1 MLYQLSYS
9 RCNMA
14 GFLRENLS
22 AREADPFIT
31 AQVKMVEGGGFEP
44 PKASPTDLQSVP
56 FSHSGTP
63 PEHGTDEKNLLFTSA
78 VHLRAQHILLLSG
91 AGDGTRTRNLLITN
105 QLLYQ
110 LSYASGL
117 NRSTVIASKAKINL
131 FFNRNKILT
140 KNGQAMLPF
149 SGTFS

>member
-22 AREADPFIT
+22 ARKADPFIT
-31 AQVKMVEGGGFEP
+31 AQAKMVEGGGFEP

-63 PEHGTDEKNLLFTSA
+63 PEHGADEMNLLLNQLSTQ
-78 VHLRAQHILLLSG
+78 RAQHILYLPLEL
-91 AGDGTRTRNLLITN
+91 AM
-105 QLLYQ
+105 
-110 LSYASGL
+110 GL
-117 NRSTVIASKAKINL
+117 EPATC
-131 FFNRNKILT
+131 
-140 KNGQAMLPF
+140 
-149 SGTFS
+149 